1 MSDVIINI
9 IIIILLIKITLLVLF
24 LLFWKFYFLRNPG
37 REIPK
42 GNNLV
47 SPADGKII
55 HVFES
60 HKKHI
65 KIKKHFGIIN
75 TLAKEVA
82 KDCSMISIFM
92 SPFDVHYNRAPLDG
106 RVISVKHSKGKF
118 LNAKNLALENE
129 KNEILLKTKIGNV
142 KVIQIA
148 GLIARRIECFVKKGD
163 IVKKGQRIG
172 LINLGSQV
180 IVILPK
186 RKVKIVVNEKKKL
199 KGGVSIIAKIK

>member
-1 MSDVIINI
+1 MPGIIIDI
-9 IIIILLIKITLLVLF
+9 IIIMLLIKITLLVLF
-24 LLFWKFYFLRNPG
+24 LLFWKFYFLRNPE
-37 REIPK
+37 RKIPK
-42 GNNLV
+42 GNNIV
-47 SPADGKII
+47 SPADGKVIN
-55 HVFES
+55 VFES

-82 KDCSMISIFM
+82 DDCSVISIFM
-92 SPFDVHYNRAPLDG
+92 SPLDVHYNRAPVDG
-106 RVISVKHSKGKF
+106 KVISVKHSKGKF

-129 KNEILLKTKIGNV
+129 KNEILFKTKIGNI

-180 IVILPK
+180 IVIMPK
-186 RKVKIVVNEKKKL
+186 RKIKIVVNEKQKL
-199 KGGVSIIAKIK
+199 KGGVSIIAEIK